1 MPYFGRRAW
10 LILCIVVTLACFWSL
25 TAVPFLRQ
33 EYLKFTDSEYP
44 KVVDSEYGPVSS
56 VSGGVNPSSLVIEG
70 LMDQIANER
79 AARLVAEERLRAL
92 QEENDRLRR
101 WRQ

>member
-1 MPYFGRRAW
+1 MPYLTHRVMA
-10 LILCIVVTLACFWSL
+10 ILCIVVMVACFWAL
-25 TAVPFLRQ
+25 TVAPFLRQ

-44 KVVDSEYGPVSS
+44 NVVDSEYG
-56 VSGGVNPSSLVIEG
+56 GGVNSSNPVIEG
-70 LMDQIANER
+70 LMDQISTER

-101 WRQ
+101 WLQR